1 MVKLKIYIFR
11 HGQTTFNRDGRF
23 TGWLD
28 TKLTPLGIKQAR
40 TIARKLKNKKFQ
52 IAFHTRHI
60 RTKQTLKHV
69 LKYHPECNT
78 ILEDDRMIESNYGD
92 LNGTAHTDFIRK
104 IGQKLYK
111 LEVQGDLIHD
121 LTEKDKKEVK
131 KFLGVEEYE
140 LIHRGYNVPPPH
152 GESFAM
158 VETRVKSFIK
168 YLISLMKKSKV
179 SVAISA
185 SGNSIRLFKKILEK
199 ASEKQAVQ
207 WVIPYDNYYEYTV
220 NA

>member
-1 MVKLKIYIFR
+1 MVKLKIYLFR

-23 TGWLD
+23 TGFLD
-28 TKLTPLGIKQAR
+28 AKLTPLGVRQAK
-40 TIARKLKNKKFQ
+40 TLAQKLKNKKFQ

-69 LKYHPECNT
+69 LKYHPECAS
-78 ILEDDRMIESNYGD
+78 ILKDNRMIERNYGD
-92 LNGTAHTDFIRK
+92 LNGTTHSAFIKK

-121 LTEKDKKEVK
+121 LDSAGKKKVK
-131 KFLGVEEYE
+131 KFLGKEEYN

-158 VETRVKSFIK
+158 VEIRVKSFIK
-168 YLISLMKKSKV
+168 YLISLMKKNKV
-179 SVAISA
+179 NVAISA
-185 SGNSIRLFKKILEK
+185 S
-199 ASEKQAVQ
+199 
-207 WVIPYDNYYEYTV
+207 
-220 NA
+220 